1 MSNIINRNRLFVGMF
16 AGIVLVA
23 LLLLQWSQQT
33 SERADNQVN
42 GSLSLNELAPADTQ
56 EVAITKPVISD
67 VIDSGEILEPVEQ
80 TSDKLVLGVKDY
92 DDEWCFWRELND
104 DGMMEVDRLGYEYN
118 LTNGY
123 PQDSSGT
130 FMLDGYNNFP
140 LENLKQLGES
150 GDLLALYYLVN
161 HPDVSE
167 EDREWAM
174 HESYLLG
181 GTALISRGIAAVSRE
196 GLTPLRMGV
205 RDPEVVAEAR
215 EKLIKAVA
223 LGRFSGLRGDL
234 HGALAGYQESQL
246 NHVLPDVK
254 ALLML
259 TPEEIAHT
267 AVLAEEFLD
276 EINTERRYRGMDE
289 LRNTTP
295 KYLRLAI
302 QQVYAS
308 RVAKG
313 EDFGWATDMLSPDKA
328 CFDKMVANA
337 SARKQ

>member
-1 MSNIINRNRLFVGMF
+1 MSNMIKRDRLFASTF

-42 GSLSLNELAPADTQ
+42 GSLSLHELAPSDTQ
-56 EVAITKPVISD
+56 EVVTTKTVISD
-67 VIDSGEILEPVEQ
+67 VIDTGEILEPVEQ
-80 TSDKLVLGVKDY
+80 TSEKLVWGVKDY

-150 GDLLALYYLVN
+150 GDLLALYYLVD

-174 HESYLLG
+174 HESYVLG
-181 GTALISRGIAAVSRE
+181 GTALISRGISAFPIYAMFPVMP
-196 GLTPLRMGV
+196 GL
-205 RDPEVVAEAR
+205 DPEAVVAEAR
-215 EKLIKAVA
+215 EELIKSVA
-223 LGRFSGLRGDL
+223 LGRFAGLRGDL
-234 HGALAGYQESQL
+234 HGALAGYDRSQL
-246 NHVLPDVK
+246 SDAPPDVK

-295 KYLRLAI
+295 KHIRLVI
-302 QQVYAS
+302 QQMYAFW
-308 RVAKG
+308 VAEG

-328 CFDKMVANA
+328 CFDKMVAYA

>member
-42 GSLSLNELAPADTQ
+42 GSLSLHELAPSDTQ
-56 EVAITKPVISD
+56 EVVTTKTVISD
-67 VIDSGEILEPVEQ
+67 VIDTGEILEPVEQ
-80 TSDKLVLGVKDY
+80 TSEKLVWGVKDY

-123 PQDSSGT
+123 PQDPSGT
-130 FMLDGYNNFP
+130 FILDGYDNFP

-150 GDLLALYYLVN
+150 GDLLALYYLVD

-167 EDREWAM
+167 EDREWAIY
-174 HESYLLG
+174 ESYVLG
-181 GTALISRGIAAVSRE
+181 GTALISRGITDVSIE
-196 GLTPLRMGV
+196 ALTPLRMGA

-215 EKLIKAVA
+215 EKLIKAVV
-223 LGRFSGLRGDL
+223 LGRFAGLRGDL
-234 HGALAGYQESQL
+234 HGAIWGYERSQL
-246 NHVLPDVK
+246 NDMPLDVK

-259 TPEEIAHT
+259 TPEEIAQT

-276 EINTERRYRGMDE
+276 EINTERRYIGMDE

-308 RVAKG
+308 RVAEG

-328 CFDKMVANA
+328 CFDKMVAYA

>member
-1 MSNIINRNRLFVGMF
+1 MSNMINRNRLFIGMF

-42 GSLSLNELAPADTQ
+42 RSLSLNGLAPADTQ
-56 EVAITKPVISD
+56 EVVTTKTVISD
-67 VIDSGEILEPVEQ
+67 VIDTGEILEPV
-80 TSDKLVLGVKDY
+80 DKLVWGVKDY

-123 PQDSSGT
+123 PQDPSGT

-150 GDLLALYYLVN
+150 GDLLALYYLVD

-167 EDREWAM
+167 EDREWAIY
-174 HESYLLG
+174 ESYVLG
-181 GTALISRGIAAVSRE
+181 GTALISRGITDVSIE
-196 GLTPLRMGV
+196 ALTPLIMGA

-223 LGRFSGLRGDL
+223 LGRFAGLRGDL
-234 HGALAGYQESQL
+234 HGALSGYQESQL

-276 EINTERRYRGMDE
+276 EINTARRYIGMDE

-302 QQVYAS
+302 QQGYAS
-308 RVAKG
+308 RVAEG

-328 CFDKMVANA
+328 CFDKMVAYYA